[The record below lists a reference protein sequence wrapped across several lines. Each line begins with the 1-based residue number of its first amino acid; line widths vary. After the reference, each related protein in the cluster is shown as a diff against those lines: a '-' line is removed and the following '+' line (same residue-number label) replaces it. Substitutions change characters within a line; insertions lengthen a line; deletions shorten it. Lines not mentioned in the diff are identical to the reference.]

1 VEIAMLNRR
10 DFLRTSSLLAL
21 APTVPVFL
29 ARTAADTSAATDARV
44 LVVVQLDGG
53 NDAQNTVVPH
63 ADPNYAR
70 LRPTLAARP
79 NDLVRLNDGLG
90 LHSALRPL
98 AGLLEAGQL
107 AVVPGV
113 GYPNPSRS
121 HFTGM
126 AVWHTARLDP
136 MDHTGYGWLGRALDP
151 TNGPSYAVH
160 GSVPG
165 ALRGRRSR
173 AITLLSTEEMLLA
186 NAAVA
191 GQASGPEPAQA
202 DGPLAFVR
210 RQALDG
216 YATADRLAALA
227 QGAEA
232 GRYPSTGLAQRL
244 QLVARLLRANLGA
257 RVFYTVQG
265 GYDTHAAQRF
275 AHAGLLRDF
284 AQAVAAFFT
293 DLAAARLADRVVL
306 LAFSEFGRT
315 IRENGSAGTDH
326 GTAGCVFLVG
336 PGVRGGVCGS
346 MPSLTELDQ
355 GEPRMTTDFRRV
367 YASVLE
373 NWLALRSRDVL
384 NGQFDPIPLFRA

>member
-1 VEIAMLNRR
+1 MLDRR
-10 DFLRTSSLLAL
+10 DFLRASSLLAL

-29 ARTAADTSAATDARV
+29 ARTAAATTIAKDGRV

-53 NDAQNTVVPH
+53 NDALNTVVPH

-79 NDLVRLNDGLG
+79 SDLIRLNDTLG
-90 LHSALRPL
+90 MHSALRPL
-98 AGLLEAGQL
+98 NGILEAGQL
-107 AVVPGV
+107 AFVPGV

-126 AVWHTARLDP
+126 AVWHTARLDSAE
-136 MDHTGYGWLGRALDP
+136 HTGYGWLGRALDP
-151 TNGPSYAVH
+151 AAASSYAVH

-186 NAAVA
+186 SAAVA
-191 GQASGPEPAQA
+191 GNATGPEPAHA
-202 DGPLAFVR
+202 DGALAFVR

-216 YATADRLAALA
+216 YATSDRLAALA
-227 QGAEA
+227 QGTEA

-244 QLVARLLRANLGA
+244 QLVGRLLRSTLGA

-265 GYDTHAAQRF
+265 GYDTHAGQRF
-275 AHAGLLRDF
+275 AHSTLLGEFAGAL
-284 AQAVAAFFT
+284 AAFFT
-293 DLAAARLADRVVL
+293 DLRAAGLAERVVL
-306 LAFSEFGRT
+306 MAFSEFGRT
-315 IRENGSAGTDH
+315 IRENASAGTDH
-326 GTAGCVFLVG
+326 GTAGCVFLAG
-336 PGVRGGVCGS
+336 PGVRGGVCGL

-367 YASVLE
+367 YATVLE
-373 NWLALRSRDVL
+373 DWLGLGSRDIL
-384 NGQFDPIPLFRA
+384 NGPFERIPLFRA